1 MVRLAGVDLPPNKR
15 IAVGLTYIYGIG
27 EHLSQR
33 ILEET
38 RIDPNRKSK
47 DLSDSEV
54 LAIRDVIKDYRVEG
68 DLRKDISL
76 NIKRLIDIGSY
87 RGSRHRKG
95 LPARGQRT
103 RTNARTKR
111 GKRKTVGMGK
121 RKEEKK
127 EE

>member
-54 LAIRDVIKDYRVEG
+54 LAIRDVIKDYRV
-68 DLRKDISL
+68 
-76 NIKRLIDIGSY
+76 
-87 RGSRHRKG
+87 
-95 LPARGQRT
+95 
-103 RTNARTKR
+103 
-111 GKRKTVGMGK
+111 
-121 RKEEKK
+121 
-127 EE
+127 